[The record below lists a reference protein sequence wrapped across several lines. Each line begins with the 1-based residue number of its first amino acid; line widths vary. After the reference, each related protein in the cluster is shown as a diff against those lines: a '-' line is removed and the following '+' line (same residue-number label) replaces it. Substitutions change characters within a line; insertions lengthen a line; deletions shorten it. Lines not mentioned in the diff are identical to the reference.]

1 MNMKRK
7 TLPLL
12 ALVMALLAGCG
23 PRLNDHVT
31 DYKVDLPAGFEEIEM
46 EGVDVCWADAGQTSK
61 VNLKISAKSNSTD
74 AAFKSITAESARDT
88 LLSAWKEQ
96 YGSEPTIT
104 DRYFTKDPV
113 CGLPAYQYSYVLE
126 YEGQQVTQIL
136 VSINADKT
144 YAFAYTTN
152 DDGILKE
159 FDASAKNIQL
169 TIE

>member
-1 MNMKRK
+1 MKK
-7 TLPLL
+7 KILPLL
-12 ALVMALLAGCG
+12 ALVLVFLAGCG
-23 PRLNDHVT
+23 PKLNDHVT
-31 DYKVDLPAGFEEIEM
+31 DYHIDLPAGFEEIEM
-46 EGVDVCWADAGQTSK
+46 EGVDKCWANAGLTGN
-61 VNLKISAKSNSTD
+61 VNLKITAKASTAN
-74 AAFKSITAESARDT
+74 AAFKAITADIARDT
-88 LLSAWKEQ
+88 ISSAWKEQ

-126 YEGQQVTQIL
+126 YGGQQVTQIL
-136 VSINADKT
+136 VSVNADKT

-152 DDGILKE
+152 DEGILKE

>member
-1 MNMKRK
+1 MKK
-7 TLPLL
+7 NILPLL
-12 ALVMALLAGCG
+12 ALAMLFLVGCG
-23 PRLNDHVT
+23 PRVNDHVT
-31 DYKVDLPAGFEEIEM
+31 DYHIDLPAGFEEIEM
-46 EGVDVCWADAGQTSK
+46 EGVDACWANAGLTGN
-61 VNLKISAKSNSTD
+61 VNLTITAKSGTVN
-74 AAFKSITAESARDT
+74 AAFKAITADIARET
-88 LLSAWKEQ
+88 ISSAWKEQ
-96 YGSEPTIT
+96 YGSAPTIT

-152 DDGILKE
+152 DEAVLKE
-159 FDASAKNIQL
+159 FEDSAKNIQL

>member
-1 MNMKRK
+1 MKK
-7 TLPLL
+7 KILPLL
-12 ALVMALLAGCG
+12 ALMLVFLASCG
-23 PRLNDHVT
+23 PKLNDHVT
-31 DYKVDLPAGFEEIEM
+31 DYHIDLPAGFEEIEM
-46 EGVDVCWADAGQTSK
+46 EGVDACWANAGLTGN
-61 VNLKISAKSNSTD
+61 VNLTITAKSGTVN
-74 AAFKSITAESARDT
+74 AAFKAITADIARET
-88 LLSAWKEQ
+88 ISSAWKEQ

-152 DDGILKE
+152 DEAVLKE
-159 FDASAKNIQL
+159 FEDSAKNIQL